1 MITSLNSSEELKKF
15 IDTDKPTMVVFKAEW
30 CGPCK
35 MATPQ
40 VEHLVETMP
49 ECGIAKVDIDDNEE
63 LAREFNVMK
72 IPTFLFFKN
81 GVKVDEMR
89 TGDIRRSVM
98 AEKLNALK

>member
-1 MITSLNSSEELKKF
+1 MQFLENDNFKQFVGQERPSMIFFGAS
-15 IDTDKPTMVVFKAEW
+15 W

-40 VEHLVETMP
+40 VEFLAETMP

-63 LAREFNVMK
+63 LAREFSIMK

-81 GVKVDEMR
+81 GVKVDEMK

-98 AEKLNALK
+98 VEKLNALK